1 MLNDCD
7 EIYELAFFSCKGN
20 ESRSG
25 GKGDRCIFS
34 LNNRGICGKMKHDN
48 RGVLRVSKWGI
59 ESIFGFF
66 GVSAAVLSV
75 AVFFGDPTDLF
86 VRCD

>member
-1 MLNDCD
+1 MIVMRFMNWLFLVVRVMSP
-7 EIYELAFFSCKGN
+7 EA
-20 ESRSG
+20 G

-34 LNNRGICGKMKHDN
+34 LNNRGICGKMKHNN